1 MQLDPRVDAYID
13 RRADFARPIL
23 QHLRALVH
31 AACPKGAEAIK
42 WSMPFFTY
50 RGRNLANMAGFKA
63 HCAFGLWQGGGIAKD
78 ARDDSAMGQFGRI
91 TSLADLPSDSELRGI
106 ITAAMDRIDSS
117 EPVRSTPIAPRA
129 PLPVPPELRAAID
142 AHPQAASQW
151 ARFTPGK
158 VRDYAEWIGEAKRAE
173 TRDRRIAQAVEW
185 IAEGK
190 DRHGKYRAC

>member
-1 MQLDPRVDAYID
+1 MQVDPRVDAYID
-13 RRADFARPIL
+13 RQADFAQPIL
-23 QHLRALVH
+23 RHLRAIMH
-31 AACPKGAEAIK
+31 AVCPDGAEAIK

-63 HCAFGLWQGGGIAKD
+63 HCAFGLWQGGGVAEG

-91 TSLADLPSDSELRGI
+91 TALGDLPPDAELVRI
-106 ITAAMDRIDSS
+106 VRDAMERID
-117 EPVRSTPIAPRA
+117 RGTPSRPAPTPRA
-129 PLPVPPELRAAID
+129 PLPVPPELQAAIAASPRAA
-142 AHPQAASQW
+142 AQW
-151 ARFTPGK
+151 AGFSPGK

-190 DRHGKYRAC
+190 ERNWKYRAC